1 MENNSSRA
9 LSISG
14 ATRLYAVV
22 GDPVAQVRAPSLL
35 NPLFAALGLNSVL
48 FPVHVRPDAFAEVFQ
63 GLRKTDNLDGILVT
77 IPHKAAALGL
87 ADEVS
92 PAAAASGAVN
102 ALRREPDGR
111 WTGENFD
118 GIGFVTGLTEAGHR
132 PEGMR
137 VTVVG
142 SGGAGSAIAAA
153 LLSAGVARVSL
164 YDPDTG
170 RLDALVARLDAYW
183 PGRAEGTRTP
193 VFTDADLVV
202 NATPLGMRA
211 DDPLPFDPRD
221 LPPRCVVA
229 DVIMKP
235 RETGLLRAAAALG
248 HPVLYGAPMLD
259 HQLDLYRTFFRL
271 DDAVEAVEAVKADEP
286 VEAGEAVAPEGTGQ

>member
-1 MENNSSRA
+1 MERNSSHA

-14 ATRLYAVV
+14 ETRLYVV
-22 GDPVAQVRAPSLL
+22 LGDPVAQVRAPSLL
-35 NPLFAALGLNSVL
+35 NPLFAQLGLNSVL
-48 FPVHVRPDAFAEVFQ
+48 FPVHVRPDSFAEVFQ
-63 GLRKTDNLDGILVT
+63 GLRSTENLDGILVT
-77 IPHKAAALGL
+77 IPHKAAALRL

-132 PEGMR
+132 PDGMR

-142 SGGAGSAIAAA
+142 AGGAGSAIAAA
-153 LLSAGVARVSL
+153 LLAAGAARVSL
-164 YDPDTG
+164 CDPDTDK
-170 RLDALVARLDAYW
+170 LDALLARLDAYW
-183 PGRAEGTRTP
+183 PGRATGARTP

-211 DDPLPFDPRD
+211 DDPLPFSPGD
-221 LPPRCVVA
+221 LPARCVVA

-235 RETGLLRAAAALG
+235 RETALLRVAEAAG

-271 DDAVEAVEAVKADEP
+271 DELDELD
-286 VEAGEAVAPEGTGQ
+286 ELGETVVDGGRDGE

>member
-1 MENNSSRA
+1 MESTSSHA

-14 ATRLYAVV
+14 ATRLYAVL

-35 NPLFAALGLNSVL
+35 NPLFAELGLNSVL
-48 FPVHVRPDAFAEVFQ
+48 FPVHVRPDSFAEVFQ
-63 GLRKTDNLDGILVT
+63 GLRNTDNLDGILVT
-77 IPHKAAALGL
+77 IPHKAAALRL
-87 ADEVS
+87 VDEVS

-142 SGGAGSAIAAA
+142 AGGAGSAIAAA
-153 LLSAGVARVSL
+153 LLSAGAARVNL
-164 YDPDTG
+164 CDPDTG
-170 RLDALVARLDAYW
+170 RLEALLARLDAYW
-183 PGRAEGTRTP
+183 PGRAEGNRTP
-193 VFTDADLVV
+193 VFTDADLMV
-202 NATPLGMRA
+202 NATPLGMRP
-211 DDPLPFDPRD
+211 DDPLPFAPQD

-229 DVIMKP
+229 DVIMNP
-235 RETGLLRAAAALG
+235 RETALLRAAVALG

-259 HQLDLYRTFFRL
+259 HQLGLYRTFFRL
-271 DDAVEAVEAVKADEP
+271 DDTE
-286 VEAGEAVAPEGTGQ
+286 EAGR

>member
-1 MENNSSRA
+1 MERNSSHA

-14 ATRLYAVV
+14 ETRLYVV
-22 GDPVAQVRAPSLL
+22 LGDPVAQVRAPSLL
-35 NPLFAALGLNSVL
+35 NPLFAQLGLNSVL
-48 FPVHVRPDAFAEVFQ
+48 FPVHVRPDSFDEVFR
-63 GLRKTDNLDGILVT
+63 GLRSTDNLDGILVT
-77 IPHKAAALGL
+77 IPHKAAALRL

-132 PEGMR
+132 PDGMR

-142 SGGAGSAIAAA
+142 AGGAGSAIAAA
-153 LLSAGVARVSL
+153 LLAAGAARVSL
-164 YDPDTG
+164 CDPDG
-170 RLDALVARLDAYW
+170 DKLDALLARLDAYW
-183 PGRAEGTRTP
+183 PGRATGGRTP

-211 DDPLPFDPRD
+211 DDPLPFSPGD
-221 LPPRCVVA
+221 LPARCVVA

-235 RETGLLRAAAALG
+235 RETALLRAAAAAG

-271 DDAVEAVEAVKADEP
+271 DELDELDELGKLGKT
-286 VEAGEAVAPEGTGQ
+286 VVDGGRDGE

>member
-1 MENNSSRA
+1 MERNSSHA

-14 ATRLYAVV
+14 ETRLYVV
-22 GDPVAQVRAPSLL
+22 LGDPVAQVRAPSLL
-35 NPLFAALGLNSVL
+35 NPLFAQLGLNSVL
-48 FPVHVRPDAFAEVFQ
+48 FPVHVRPDSFDEVFQ
-63 GLRKTDNLDGILVT
+63 GLRSTENLDGILVT
-77 IPHKAAALGL
+77 IPHKAAALRL

-132 PEGMR
+132 PDGMR

-142 SGGAGSAIAAA
+142 AGGAGSAIAAA
-153 LLSAGVARVSL
+153 LLAAGAARVSL
-164 YDPDTG
+164 CDPDTDK
-170 RLDALVARLDAYW
+170 LDALLARLDAYW
-183 PGRAEGTRTP
+183 PGRATGARTP

-211 DDPLPFDPRD
+211 DDPLPFSPGD
-221 LPPRCVVA
+221 LPARCVVA

-235 RETGLLRAAAALG
+235 RETALLRVAEAAG

-271 DDAVEAVEAVKADEP
+271 DELDELD
-286 VEAGEAVAPEGTGQ
+286 ELGETVVDGGRDGE

>member
-1 MENNSSRA
+1 MERNSSHA

-14 ATRLYAVV
+14 ETRLYVV
-22 GDPVAQVRAPSLL
+22 LGDPVAQVRAPSLL
-35 NPLFAALGLNSVL
+35 NPLFAQLGLNSAL
-48 FPVHVRPDAFAEVFQ
+48 FPVHVRPDSFDEVFQ
-63 GLRKTDNLDGILVT
+63 GLRSTDNLDGILVT
-77 IPHKAAALGL
+77 IPHKAAALRL

-132 PEGMR
+132 PDGMR

-142 SGGAGSAIAAA
+142 AGGAGSAIAAA
-153 LLSAGVARVSL
+153 LLAAGAARVIL
-164 YDPDTG
+164 CDPDTDK
-170 RLDALVARLDAYW
+170 LDALLARLDAYW
-183 PGRAEGTRTP
+183 PGRATGGRTP
-193 VFTDADLVV
+193 EFTDADLVV

-211 DDPLPFDPRD
+211 DDPLPFFPGD
-221 LPPRCVVA
+221 LPARCVVA

-235 RETGLLRAAAALG
+235 RETALLRAAAAAG

-271 DDAVEAVEAVKADEP
+271 DDRDET
-286 VEAGEAVAPEGTGQ
+286 VVDGGRDGE

>member
-1 MENNSSRA
+1 
-9 LSISG
+9 
-14 ATRLYAVV
+14 
-22 GDPVAQVRAPSLL
+22 VRAPSLL
-35 NPLFAALGLNSVL
+35 NPLFARLGLNSVL
-48 FPVHVRPDAFAEVFQ
+48 FPVHVRPDSFDEVFR
-63 GLRKTDNLDGILVT
+63 GLRSTDNLDGILVT
-77 IPHKAAALGL
+77 IPHKAAALRL

-132 PEGMR
+132 PHGMW
-137 VTVVG
+137 VSVVG
-142 SGGAGSAIAAA
+142 AGGAGSAVAAA
-153 LLSAGVARVSL
+153 LLAAGAARVAL
-164 YDPDTG
+164 CDPDTG
-170 RLDALVARLDAYW
+170 KLDALLARLDAYW
-183 PGRAEGTRTP
+183 PGRATGSRTP

-202 NATPLGMRA
+202 NATPLGMRP
-211 DDPLPFDPRD
+211 DDPLPFSPQD

-235 RETGLLRAAAALG
+235 RETELLRAAAASR

-259 HQLDLYRTFFRL
+259 HQLDLYRRFFRL
-271 DDAVEAVEAVKADEP
+271 ERAVVGRGRR
-286 VEAGEAVAPEGTGQ
+286 GE

>member
-1 MENNSSRA
+1 MERNSSHA

-14 ATRLYAVV
+14 ETRLYVV
-22 GDPVAQVRAPSLL
+22 LGDPVAQVRAPSLL
-35 NPLFAALGLNSVL
+35 NPLFAQLGLNSVL
-48 FPVHVRPDAFAEVFQ
+48 FPVHVRPDSFDEVFR
-63 GLRKTDNLDGILVT
+63 GLRSTDNLDGILVT
-77 IPHKAAALGL
+77 IPHKAAALRL

-132 PEGMR
+132 PDGMR

-142 SGGAGSAIAAA
+142 AGGAGSAIAAA
-153 LLSAGVARVSL
+153 LLAAGAARVSL
-164 YDPDTG
+164 CDPDG
-170 RLDALVARLDAYW
+170 DKLDALLARLDAYW
-183 PGRAEGTRTP
+183 PGRATGGRTP

-211 DDPLPFDPRD
+211 DDPLPFSPGD
-221 LPPRCVVA
+221 LPARCVVA

-235 RETGLLRAAAALG
+235 RETALLRAAAAAG

-259 HQLDLYRTFFRL
+259 HQLDLYQTFFRL
-271 DDAVEAVEAVKADEP
+271 DELGKLGKLDET
-286 VEAGEAVAPEGTGQ
+286 VVDGGRGGE